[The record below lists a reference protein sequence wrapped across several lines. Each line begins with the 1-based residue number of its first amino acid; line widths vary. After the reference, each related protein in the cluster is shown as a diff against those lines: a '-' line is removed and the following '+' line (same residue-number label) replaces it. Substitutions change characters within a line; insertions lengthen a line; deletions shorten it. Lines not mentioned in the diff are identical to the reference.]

1 MQLKAKAEAI
11 ATPSAQM
18 KEELQEHSQSTE
30 EAWASPALP
39 ITWGRF
45 RQTWLTLPGGS

>member
-1 MQLKAKAEAI
+1 MQLKAKAEAT

-30 EAWASPALP
+30 EVWASPTLP
-39 ITWGRF
+39 ITWEV
-45 RQTWLTLPGGS
+45 